1 MRGWG
6 RAGWT
11 AAVIISVVLC
21 VGGFWWTVLALR
33 RQGDLTHTDTAG
45 VLSFLP
51 GLVGAVFG
59 GWGFAAAM
67 RALRAQRAAEAAAV
81 DLDRVAEQL
90 AVAVKVQW
98 EAEEAVRRVNDP
110 GPLPVAWR
118 AAEAD
123 VAEPWPTLV
132 GLARAWPGGP
142 PGTPSLWPAD
152 AAGLAGRDGQIGE
165 VFYDWVPTRR
175 LVILGEPG
183 AGKSVVLIRLLRHII
198 ETRTPSEPV
207 PVLFS
212 LSSWNPQKQTLKAWL
227 ADQLRRAYPALCATA
242 TRGDGSD
249 DLTQALL
256 DAGRILPLLDGLDE
270 LSQVW
275 HSTAID
281 ALNRALPAKQPLV
294 VACRADSYRE
304 ALTYPGGMVRLNGAA
319 AIELLPLERDVAA
332 AYLQR
337 DAGGPHIPAAE
348 RWDAVI
354 ALLGTDSPVGQALS
368 TPLGLFLARTIYN
381 PRPQPS
387 TVTAPSAPHPDELC
401 NMAFPDRAAVNTHLF
416 QAFIPAAYTPHQ
428 EHPSRWTVKQARD
441 TFVLLAQILRD
452 SPNIDWWILPGAIPQ
467 YIHRLVFAIA
477 FGIAFGTAGGLA
489 LGPAFG
495 IAFGPAAALACWS
508 GDSFSDDVSEEVN
521 AMFLWGDSSLSPGE
535 VLALVPGVGIVGGL
549 LYGVVAGIAGGVS
562 LGIASAVAYVLVYG
576 LAFGLNGRTERA
588 RFAIARTYLAVRRGT
603 PWNLMAF
610 LQDAHA
616 KRGVLRQV
624 GEAYQFR
631 HIELQRHLAQ
641 QQI

>member
-1 MRGWG
+1 M
-6 RAGWT
+6 
-11 AAVIISVVLC
+11 SVVLC
-21 VGGFWWTVLALR
+21 VGGLWWTVLALR

-45 VLSFLP
+45 VLSYLP

-67 RALRAQRAAEAAAV
+67 WALRAQRAAEAAAV
-81 DLDRVAEQL
+81 DLDRVAKQL

-98 EAEEAVRRVNDP
+98 EDEEAVRRVNDP

-118 AAEAD
+118 AADANL
-123 VAEPWPTLV
+123 AESWATLV
-132 GLARAWPGGP
+132 DLARAWPGGP
-142 PGTPSLWPAD
+142 PGNPALWPAD

-165 VFYDWVPTRR
+165 VFDDLVPTRR

-183 AGKSVVLIRLLRHII
+183 AGKSVLLIRLLRHII
-198 ETRTPSEPV
+198 ETRTPSDPV

-212 LSSWNPQKQTLKAWL
+212 LSSWNPQELTLKTWL
-227 ADQLRRAYPALCATA
+227 ADQLRRAHPALRGTA
-242 TRGDGSD
+242 TRRDGSD
-249 DLTQALL
+249 DLAQALL

-275 HSTAID
+275 HATAIH
-281 ALNRALPAKQPLV
+281 ALNRDLPAKQPLV
-294 VACRADSYRE
+294 VACRAAPYRD
-304 ALTYPGGMVRLNGAA
+304 ALTHPGGMVRLNGAA

-332 AYLQR
+332 DYLRR
-337 DAGGPHIPAAE
+337 DAGGPHSPAAE

-368 TPLGLFLARTIYN
+368 TPLGLFLARTVYN

-387 TVTAPSAPHPDELC
+387 TVTAPSAPHPDALC
-401 NMAFPDRAAVNTHLF
+401 NVAFADCAAVNTHLF

-428 EHPSRWTVKQARD
+428 SHPPRWSVQQARH
-441 TFVLLAQILRD
+441 TFVFLARFLHTQHAG
-452 SPNIDWWILPGAIPQ
+452 SPDLFRWALAGAIPQ
-467 YIHRLVFAIA
+467 YIHRFVFGSA
-477 FGIAFGTAGGLA
+477 FGIAFGIVGGFA
-489 LGPAFG
+489 LGPTFGNAFG
-495 IAFGPAAALACWS
+495 LAAALACWAGMWVGDEFGEELARMML
-508 GDSFSDDVSEEVN
+508 GDSY
-521 AMFLWGDSSLSPGE
+521 LTPGDAI
-535 VLALVPGVGIVGGL
+535 ALVPGFGIVGGFL
-549 LYGVVAGIAGGVS
+549 FGIVSGIAGGLS
-562 LGIASAVAYVLVYG
+562 LGIASGVAYVLAYG
-576 LAFGLNGRTERA
+576 LAYFGLDSLEVTARV
-588 RFAIARTYLAVRRGT
+588 RFAVARTYLAVRRGT

-624 GEAYQFR
+624 GEVYQFR
-631 HIELQRHLAQ
+631 HIELQRHLVQ